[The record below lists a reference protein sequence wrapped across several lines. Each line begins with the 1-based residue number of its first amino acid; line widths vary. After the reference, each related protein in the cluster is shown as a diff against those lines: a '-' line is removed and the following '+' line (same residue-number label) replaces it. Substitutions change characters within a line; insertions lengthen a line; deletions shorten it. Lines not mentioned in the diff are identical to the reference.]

1 MIYDRPIEIA
11 AAGDGE
17 SPLAR
22 RLTVLS
28 RHYCAELTIYQ
39 RTYFEWAQAGETI
52 DRMVQL
58 PRFGAITATMYAIFG
73 EQVYRIVQSQP
84 TRDEDD
90 RDIYILTLR
99 REEARYDI
107 FRT

>member
-17 SPLAR
+17 SPLSR

-58 PRFGAITATMYAIFG
+58 PRFGAITATMYAIF
-73 EQVYRIVQSQP
+73 ESQVYRIAQSQP
-84 TRDEDD
+84 TRDEDG

-99 REEARYDI
+99 REEARYDV
-107 FRT
+107 FRA